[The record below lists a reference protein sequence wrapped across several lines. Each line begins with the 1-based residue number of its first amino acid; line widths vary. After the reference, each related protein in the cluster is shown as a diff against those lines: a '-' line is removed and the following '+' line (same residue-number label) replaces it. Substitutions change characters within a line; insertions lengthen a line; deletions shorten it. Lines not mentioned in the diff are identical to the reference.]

1 MKFSQKENFK
11 ILSNAPLISHSL
23 KEVSGNN
30 LRMKLKSALTPIF
43 EQKRQFRKNRKL
55 KFTETSKN
63 EFLGMEI
70 I

>member
-1 MKFSQKENFK
+1 M
-11 ILSNAPLISHSL
+11 
-23 KEVSGNN
+23 
-30 LRMKLKSALTPIF
+30 KSALTPIF

-55 KFTETSKN
+55 KFTETLKN